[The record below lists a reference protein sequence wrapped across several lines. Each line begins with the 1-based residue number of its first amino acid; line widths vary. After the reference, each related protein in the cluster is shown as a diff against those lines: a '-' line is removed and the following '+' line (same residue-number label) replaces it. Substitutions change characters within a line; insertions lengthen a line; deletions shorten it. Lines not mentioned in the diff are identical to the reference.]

1 MQCPDRCKKAVQAQ
15 ATICKTKSAETGVFG
30 RASKSDM
37 GQRYYILQGQKL
49 LGLSLYHSGSILPQG
64 LLMCDKEAIE
74 V

>member
-1 MQCPDRCKKAVQAQ
+1 MQCPDRCKKVVQAQ

-64 LLMCDKEAIE
+64 LLMCDKEVIE